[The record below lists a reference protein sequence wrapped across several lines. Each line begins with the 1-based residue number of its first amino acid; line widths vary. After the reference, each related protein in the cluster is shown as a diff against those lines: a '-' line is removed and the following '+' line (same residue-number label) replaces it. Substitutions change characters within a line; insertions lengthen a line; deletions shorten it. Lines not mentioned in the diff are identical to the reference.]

1 MSSEGWETHKL
12 GYLLGEKGYVRGP
25 FGSSLKRGEMKPNGI
40 PVYEQQHAIY
50 NNRDFR
56 YYIDEE
62 KFLELRRFQVK
73 TNDLIVSCSGTIG
86 KISIISGEDPKGI
99 ISQALLILRPD
110 NTKVLPEY
118 LKYYFTTREGY
129 NNLVSTSHGSVQI
142 NIASRD
148 VVENITIEVPDIPTQ
163 HRIAEILSA
172 LDDKIELN
180 RQTNATLEAIA
191 QAIFKEWFV
200 DFNFPG
206 ATGEMIESELGMI
219 PRGWHVGELG
229 DIVDIKGGTT
239 PSTKVENF
247 WEGEFHW
254 ATPKDLSNLKSNI
267 LLTTEKKITREGVTQ
282 ISSGILPK
290 GTLLLSSRAP
300 IGYLAITNIPVSI
313 NQGFIAINSMKT
325 SNYFMLHWLKKNME
339 TVISRANGS
348 TFLEIS
354 KTNFKQIDLIIP
366 DEITIQRFDDFYG
379 PIFNQILIN
388 EQQCSTCAQIRDS
401 LLPKLMSGEIEV

>member
-56 YYIDEE
+56 YYIDDE
-62 KFLELRRFQVK
+62 KFFELRRFQVK

-86 KISIISGEDPKGI
+86 KISIISEEDPKGI

-110 NTKVLPEY
+110 NTKVLPDY

-148 VVENITIEVPDIPTQ
+148 VVENITIKVPDIPTQ

-191 QAIFKEWFV
+191 QTIFKEWFV

-206 ATGEMIESELGMI
+206 ATGELVESELGLI
-219 PRGWHVGELG
+219 PLGWRVGKLG
-229 DIVDIKGGTT
+229 DIFNITMGQS
-239 PSTKVENF
+239 PP
-247 WEGEFHW
+247 GE
-254 ATPKDLSNLKSNI
+254 S
-267 LLTTEKKITREGVTQ
+267 
-282 ISSGILPK
+282 
-290 GTLLLSSRAP
+290 
-300 IGYLAITNIPVSI
+300 Y
-313 NQGFIAINSMKT
+313 
-325 SNYFMLHWLKKNME
+325 
-339 TVISRANGS
+339 
-348 TFLEIS
+348 
-354 KTNFKQIDLIIP
+354 
-366 DEITIQRFDDFYG
+366 
-379 PIFNQILIN
+379 N
-388 EQQCSTCAQIRDS
+388 ED
-401 LLPKLMSGEIEV
+401 G